1 MRRAWPNKRIADVCQ
16 VNPREGKVGLP
27 PAESEVSFVPM
38 SAIDEVAGAIHA
50 AEVRRCGDVSKG
62 YTYFREN
69 DILFAKITP
78 CMQNGKVAIARKLL
92 GGFGFG
98 STEFH
103 VLRPGPEVLPEWIF
117 AYVRQPSFKAAAE
130 ANFTGTAGQQR
141 VPISFMSGSQIPVPP
156 IPEQKRIVA
165 ILDAAEELRRLREQT
180 DQRTDD
186 LLPALFHEMFGDP
199 ATNPKGWPE
208 LSLKEICDV
217 KGGKRLPKGD
227 EYANEPTPFRYIR
240 VSDFSGGMID
250 ESRLLYLKADT
261 QYQISRYT
269 VGGGDIIIS
278 IAGTIGLTAVVPL
291 TLSGANL
298 TENAAKLVA
307 KSVGVYDP
315 VFLCETLRTPHA
327 QSQIGSHTGQVTIG
341 KLALFRIEKLR
352 IILPPLHLQRDFAA
366 RVAAIRAMETS
377 QAASRRRLDD
387 LFQSFL
393 HRAFR
398 EEL

>member
-1 MRRAWPNKRIADVCQ
+1 MRRAWPNKRIEDVCQ
-16 VNPREGKVGLP
+16 VNPREGKGGLP
-27 PAESEVSFVPM
+27 TAESEVSFVPM
-38 SAIDEVAGAIHA
+38 SSIDEITGSIRA

-62 YTYFREN
+62 YTSFREN

-78 CMQNGKVAIARKLL
+78 CMQNGKAAIARKLI

-117 AYVRQPSFKAAAE
+117 AFVRQPSFRSVAE

-141 VPISFMSGSQIPVPP
+141 VPTSFMSGSLIPIPS
-156 IPEQKRIVA
+156 IPEQERIIA
-165 ILDAAEELRRLREQT
+165 ILDKAEEAQRLREQA
-180 DQRTDD
+180 DRRTAD

-208 LSLKEICDV
+208 LSLKELCNV

-227 EYANEPTPFRYIR
+227 EYASEPTPFRYIR

-250 ESRLLYLKADT
+250 ESRLLYLKTET
-261 QYQISRYT
+261 QKQISRYT

-278 IAGTIGLTAVVPL
+278 IAGTIGLTAVAPPS
-291 TLSGANL
+291 LSGANL
-298 TENAAKLVA
+298 TENAAKLEA
-307 KSVGVYDP
+307 ISAGAYDP
-315 VFLCETLRTPHA
+315 VFLCETLRTPYA
-327 QSQIGSHTGQVTIG
+327 QGQIGSHTGQVTIG

-352 IILPPLHLQRDFAA
+352 VILPPLSLQRAFAV
-366 RVAAIRAMETS
+366 RVAGIRGIEVS
-377 QAASRRRLDD
+377 QTALHRRLDG
-387 LFQSFL
+387 LFQSLL

-398 EEL
+398 GDL